1 MIVTYNWLKEYVDL
15 PLPPDVLANRL
26 TMQGLEVEGLRQRYA
41 YLDRVVVGRVA
52 QIEDHPRSRE
62 LKICRVETDHS
73 AFQVVCGAPNLTLGM
88 NAALAL
94 VGAELPGLGKV
105 VEIELRGV
113 RSEGILCSEA
123 ELLVGP
129 DASILLALD
138 QRLPLGRN
146 LREALNLDDWV
157 MDINVTPNRPDC
169 LCLLGV
175 AREVAG
181 LVGRPLRY
189 PVIPVREIEDPSA
202 RITAQTS
209 VTILSPQHCPRYV
222 ARVVNGV
229 KIGPSPFW
237 LVDRLAG
244 VGLRAIN
251 NVVDITNF
259 VLMEMGQPLHAF
271 DLNRLAERR
280 IVVQTAQEG
289 DRFTTL
295 DNEERIMGPEM
306 LMICDAEKAVALAG
320 IMGGLN
326 SEIVP
331 ETTDVLIESAY
342 FSPVGIRRTSKTLGL
357 STEASYRFERG
368 IDPEGCLRAADR
380 AAMLMA
386 ELAGGR
392 IATGVID
399 EHPLPQRQ
407 TTIFFS
413 PARCNQFLGTDIEP
427 SRMASALAGIEL
439 ELAGGDEERV
449 LKVPTFR
456 VDLYREVDLF
466 EEVARLIGY
475 DAIPATLPAS
485 RRQAAPAAPL
495 ARLRSSVREI
505 LLGLGLSEVISY
517 SFIAQD
523 FCDRLGLPPEDPRRL
538 TVRIINPLS
547 EDQSLL
553 RTTLVPGLLSAL
565 RHNQSYQVMDLRLY
579 EVGMIFLC
587 RKGQDLPEE
596 RLTVAGILSGQRART
611 AWYDKPAKVDFY
623 DLKGVVDELL
633 EDLRLADPV
642 FDHEG
647 LPSYL
652 DAAASTRVSAG
663 GQVLGCLGRL
673 RDGVAQAFDLRET
686 PYVFEL
692 DLERLQAAGAG
703 SPAFVALPRTP
714 AVSRDLALVLSR
726 DVEAGRVAAFLR
738 DLKEEFLEDVTLFDA
753 YEGRQLEA
761 GLRSL
766 AFRFLYRSVDRTLTD
781 EEVNAVH
788 DRITQKVLSA
798 FQARRRA

>member
-1 MIVTYNWLKEYVDL
+1 MIVTYSWLKEYVDFTL
-15 PLPPDVLANRL
+15 APDILADRL
-26 TMQGLEVEGLRQRYA
+26 TMRGLEIEGLSQRYA

-52 QIEDHPRSRE
+52 RIEDHPKSRE
-62 LKICRVETDHS
+62 LKICRVETDQA

-88 NAALAL
+88 KAALAL

-105 VEIELRGV
+105 AEIELRGV
-113 RSEGILCSEA
+113 KSEGILCSEA
-123 ELLVGP
+123 ELLIGP
-129 DASILLALD
+129 DASVLLILD
-138 QRLPLGRN
+138 DKLPLGRN
-146 LREALNLDDWV
+146 LRQALNLDDWV
-157 MDINVTPNRPDC
+157 LEINVTPNRPDC

-181 LVGRPLRY
+181 MVGRPLRF
-189 PVIPVREIEDPSA
+189 PAIPIGEIEDPSSPIA
-202 RITAQTS
+202 DQTS

-271 DLNRLAERR
+271 DLSRLAERR
-280 IVVQTAQEG
+280 IVVKTAQEG

-295 DNEERIMGPEM
+295 DNEERIMGPET
-306 LMICDAEKAVALAG
+306 LMICDAQKAVALAG

-326 SEIVP
+326 SEIGP

-368 IDPEGCLRAADR
+368 IDPEGCRRAADR

-392 IATGVID
+392 IAAGVID

-407 TTIFFS
+407 TTISFS
-413 PARCNQFLGTDIEP
+413 PAGCNRFLGTDIEP

-439 ELAGGDEERV
+439 PLAGAGEERV
-449 LKVPTFR
+449 VKVPTFR

-475 DAIPATLPAS
+475 DAIPATLPVS
-485 RRQAAPAAPL
+485 RRQAAPPSPSV
-495 ARLRSSVREI
+495 RLRASVREI
-505 LLGLGLSEVISY
+505 LMGLGLSEIISY
-517 SFIAQD
+517 SFISQD
-523 FCDRLGLPPEDPRRL
+523 FCDRLDLPPGDPRRL

-553 RTTLVPGLLSAL
+553 RTTLVPGLLGAL

-587 RKGQDLPEE
+587 REGQDLPEE
-596 RLTVAGILSGQRART
+596 RPTVAGILSGQRART
-611 AWYDKPAKVDFY
+611 AWHDKPAKVDFY
-623 DLKGVVDELL
+623 DLKGMVEELL
-633 EDLRLADPV
+633 EDLRAADPV
-642 FDHEG
+642 FDHEA
-647 LPSYL
+647 LPAYL
-652 DAAASTRVSAG
+652 DPAASARVSAG
-663 GQVLGCLGRL
+663 GQALGCLGRL
-673 RDGVAQAFDLRET
+673 RDSVAQAFDLRET
-686 PYVFEL
+686 PYLFEF
-692 DLERLQAAGAG
+692 DLERLQAAGTD
-703 SPAFVALPRTP
+703 SPTFAALPRTP

-726 DVEAGRVAAFLR
+726 EVEAGRVAAFLR
-738 DLKEEFLEDVTLFDA
+738 ELKEEFLEEVTLFDA
-753 YEGRQLEA
+753 YEGRQLEP

-788 DRITQKVLSA
+788 ERITQKVLST